1 MAIMNALHENSDD
14 DREWMHDADGDNDD
28 DEDEDNDDSF
38 FARQT
43 YVFTWTTFDL
53 DELPDDS

>member
-1 MAIMNALHENSDD
+1 MTIMIMNDDEDGYNSDD
-14 DREWMHDADGDNDD
+14 DRQWMHDADGDNDD

-43 YVFTWTTFDL
+43 YVL
-53 DELPDDS
+53 R